1 MALAGGLQG
10 VGEGLSQDAAE
21 RREMRG
27 VALREKYL
35 MARQQAGQA
44 HQAGMLDKRIDASAA
59 EGAANREH
67 AEGMLGTRI
76 DASAAE
82 GAANRDNAAGMLDKR
97 IDASAAEGAANRE
110 LRSSEGAANREL
122 RSSEGDKNRAARES
136 EALARAG
143 ARIAQL
149 QSRDTDLATMAADA
163 ELVGKLGPLYP
174 QIDPETGE
182 PTLDPATGE
191 PVADRELINDV
202 IRIYQAQ
209 GQMPR
214 EIKPNAREI
223 VALAQSWE
231 MDVDQ
236 AVERIRLL
244 DFKAPSKGAITRAGN
259 LLNIDL
265 TDRDS
270 ADQMLMR

>member
-35 MARQQAGQA
+35 MARQQAGQEHA
-44 HQAGMLDKRIDASAA
+44 SGMIDKRIEATAA
-59 EGAANREH
+59 ERAVDREH

-76 DASAAE
+76 EATAAE
-82 GAANRDNAAGMLDKR
+82 GAANRDNAAGMLDTR
-97 IDASAAEGAANRE
+97 IEASAAEGAANRE
-110 LRSSEGAANREL
+110 LRASEGSASRAHYA
-122 RSSEGDKNRAARES
+122 SEGEKNRTARDS
-136 EALARAG
+136 RALQEAG

-149 QSRDTDLATMAADA
+149 QSRDADLRTMAADT
-163 ELVGKLGPLYP
+163 ELVSKLGPLYP

-182 PTLDPATGE
+182 PTIDPTTGE
-191 PVADRELINDV
+191 PVADRDLINDV
-202 IRIYQAQ
+202 IKTYQAQ

-223 VALAQSWE
+223 VALAQGWG
-231 MDVDQ
+231 MDVEQ
-236 AVERIRLL
+236 AVERMRRL
-244 DFKAPSKGAITRAGN
+244 DFQAPTQGARTRAEN
-259 LLNIDL
+259 LMNIDL